1 MVVVVMVSMVVTTAE
16 STAETAAVTTAKTIV
31 VAAAISSVTAV
42 AEPQTDGWA
51 TQEKWRCRRIADR
64 QAGENNLNK
73 WTESYE

>member
-1 MVVVVMVSMVVTTAE
+1 MVMVSMVVTAAE
-16 STAETAAVTTAKTIV
+16 STAAVTTAKTIV

-73 WTESYE
+73 WIESYE

>member
-1 MVVVVMVSMVVTTAE
+1 MVVVVMVSMVVTAAE
-16 STAETAAVTTAKTIV
+16 STAAVTTAKTIV

>member
-16 STAETAAVTTAKTIV
+16 STAAVTTAKTIV

-64 QAGENNLNK
+64 QAGENNLHK
-73 WTESYE
+73 WIESYE

>member
-16 STAETAAVTTAKTIV
+16 STAAVTTAKTIV

>member
-1 MVVVVMVSMVVTTAE
+1 MVVMVMVSMVVTAAE
-16 STAETAAVTTAKTIV
+16 STAAVTTAKTIV

-73 WTESYE
+73 WIESYE

>member
-16 STAETAAVTTAKTIV
+16 STAAVTTAKTIV

-73 WTESYE
+73 WIESYE

>member
-1 MVVVVMVSMVVTTAE
+1 MVVVVMVSMVVTAAE
-16 STAETAAVTTAKTIV
+16 STAAVTTAKTIV

-64 QAGENNLNK
+64 QAGENNLNN
-73 WTESYE
+73 WIESYE

>member
-1 MVVVVMVSMVVTTAE
+1 MVMVSMVVTAAE
-16 STAETAAVTTAKTIV
+16 STAAVTTAKTIV

>member
-1 MVVVVMVSMVVTTAE
+1 MVVMVMVSMVVTAAE
-16 STAETAAVTTAKTIV
+16 STAAVTTAKTIV

-73 WTESYE
+73 GIESYE